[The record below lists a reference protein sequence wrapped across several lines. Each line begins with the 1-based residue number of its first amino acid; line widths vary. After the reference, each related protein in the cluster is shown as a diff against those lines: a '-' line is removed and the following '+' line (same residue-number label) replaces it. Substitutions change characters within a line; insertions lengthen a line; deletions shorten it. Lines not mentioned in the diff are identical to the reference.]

1 MINKKLL
8 KEKLD
13 LALSNDMNIKLLIA
27 NVNNNVLLWNSE
39 HYYVRNAIYKNI
51 IIEFKNIIDMFPN
64 HFIKVIFDS
73 KKSNDEIFI
82 HYPRYIDDSLLIQ

>member
-51 IIEFKNIIDMFPN
+51 IIEFKNNFCM
-64 HFIKVIFDS
+64 VIRF
-73 KKSNDEIFI
+73 
-82 HYPRYIDDSLLIQ
+82 

>member
-8 KEKLD
+8 KEKLNF
-13 LALSNDMNIKLLIA
+13 ALSNDMNIKLLIA
-27 NVNNNVLLWNSE
+27 DVDNNVLLWNSQ

-51 IIEFKNIIDMFPN
+51 IIELKNIIHIFPN
-64 HFIKVIFDS
+64 HFIKVIFES

-82 HYPRYIDDSLLIQ
+82 HYPRYIDESILIQ